1 MAKKFHVVVWKVVKN
16 EMKNGFV
23 EHKSYDRILGVY
35 DSLDAA
41 KKAKEEAG
49 LLGYRH
55 CDGHGIIIRSF
66 ELGKLYLAPSVWA
79 DNAITKERIRV
90 AKEMDELEKK
100 SAKEVL
106 KNV

>member
-1 MAKKFHVVVWKVVKN
+1 MAKKVHVMVWKVVKN

-35 DSLDAA
+35 DSLNAA

-55 CDGHGIIIRSF
+55 CDGRGVVIRSF
-66 ELGKLYLAPSVWA
+66 ELGKLYLTPSVWA
-79 DNAITKERIRV
+79 DNEISKERIRA
-90 AKEMDELEKK
+90 AKELDELEKK